1 MVSMY
6 SYAPTTYRGKHSNRE
21 SWRPHHTGIYSGP
34 GEERVVDYDDD
45 GNPVMQPTF
54 NAYQADGGTRLD
66 FNEGEFLMVD
76 GPYDQNDPNARR
88 GEDPQFLRYV
98 GQLPKIQ
105 TQLDEARN
113 LLKQYN
119 IPAASVIE
127 TQPIQSVSSDI
138 EGYPL
143 NFVSGLDLGQT
154 GTRRQEGGETV
165 NVDSTILAKLIAAG
179 ADIEML

>member
-1 MVSMY
+1 
-6 SYAPTTYRGKHSNRE
+6 
-21 SWRPHHTGIYSGP
+21 
-34 GEERVVDYDDD
+34 
-45 GNPVMQPTF
+45 
-54 NAYQADGGTRLD
+54 
-66 FNEGEFLMVD
+66 MVD
-76 GPYDQNDPNARR
+76 GPYDQNDPNAIR

-127 TQPIQSVSSDI
+127 SQPIQSVSSDV

-165 NVDSTILAKLIAAG
+165 NVDSSILAKLIAAG